1 MNTQPAKS
9 SQAKRFLT
17 NIALAVAGFAVAYL
31 LVTRFV

>member
-31 LVTRFV
+31 FFTLFV

>member
-9 SQAKRFLT
+9 SQAKRFLM

-31 LVTRFV
+31 LVTLFV

>member
-17 NIALAVAGFAVAYL
+17 NIALAVAGFPVAYP
-31 LVTRFV
+31 LVTLFV